1 MIFDGGTAQA
11 DPEMIFTSTDG
22 TTYTDIFQ
30 INGAVGTG
38 VDIKS
43 GGLRMGTTT
52 VIDASRNITA
62 VTGAF
67 SGKVAVMSASV
78 HGSYDFYNNGTFYN
92 NGAAI
97 IDDNLTISS
106 GNLYIPEYIYHSG
119 DTNTYIRFTGDA
131 ITLRAG
137 GTDMINIIEGSD
149 DYVEIAG
156 RLQLRDSVDLKMF
169 HSSTTT
175 DSAIHMPRA
184 GYISFYGDTNVH
196 HCIRSANQSNSE
208 SDDIMIS
215 SYGALY
221 IDLDSNN
228 NNVSGA
234 DFVIG
239 RHNSTSSNMFS
250 VSGEDGDTIAAGDVT
265 AFGSPSDIRLKEN
278 IEVIADPLNKVLK
291 LKGVTFNYKDTGKK
305 STGLIAQDLEEV
317 LPEVVYE
324 THDINDD
331 NNKFKAVRYG
341 NTVGLLVEAIKE
353 QQTIINRLEERIKK
367 LEGEK

>member
-1 MIFDGGTAQA
+1 GSVNAVSFTASSTDSFNLPSGGMLDWANGDARIFEGLVENYSLSFQTFDGA
-11 DPEMIFTSTDG
+11 
-22 TTYTDIFQ
+22 
-30 INGAVGTG
+30 
-38 VDIKS
+38 
-43 GGLRMGTTT
+43 
-52 VIDASRNITA
+52 
-62 VTGAF
+62 
-67 SGKVAVMSASV
+67 
-78 HGSYDFYNNGTFYN
+78 
-92 NGAAI
+92 
-97 IDDNLTISS
+97 NLTTALRLDGDNSAHFE
-106 GNLYIPEYIYHSG
+106 GPLHIPQYIYHSG
-119 DTNTYIRFTGDA
+119 DTNTYLRFTGDA

-137 GTDMINIIEGSD
+137 GRDMINIIEGSD
-149 DYVEIAG
+149 DYVEIDG
-156 RLQLRDSVDLKMF
+156 RLQLRDGIQMRLF
-169 HSSTTT
+169 HSSQT
-175 DSAIHMPRA
+175 SAGNIRMPRA
-184 GYISFYGDTNVH
+184 GYISFYGDGSVH

-208 SDDIMIS
+208 ADDIMIS
-215 SYGALY
+215 SYGAVY

-228 NNVSGA
+228 NNSSGA

-278 IEVIADPLNKVLK
+278 IEVIADPLSKVLK

-367 LEGEK
+367 LEGE

>member
-1 MIFDGGTAQA
+1 
-11 DPEMIFTSTDG
+11 
-22 TTYTDIFQ
+22 
-30 INGAVGTG
+30 
-38 VDIKS
+38 
-43 GGLRMGTTT
+43 
-52 VIDASRNITA
+52 
-62 VTGAF
+62 
-67 SGKVAVMSASV
+67 
-78 HGSYDFYNNGTFYN
+78 
-92 NGAAI
+92 
-97 IDDNLTISS
+97 
-106 GNLYIPEYIYHSG
+106 
-119 DTNTYIRFTGDA
+119 
-131 ITLRAG
+131 
-137 GTDMINIIEGSD
+137 
-149 DYVEIAG
+149 
-156 RLQLRDSVDLKMF
+156 
-169 HSSTTT
+169 
-175 DSAIHMPRA
+175 MPRA
-184 GYISFYGDTNVH
+184 GSITFYGDGSTH
-196 HCIRSANQSNSE
+196 HCIRSANQSNGE
-208 SDDIMIS
+208 ADDIMIS
-215 SYGALY
+215 SYGAVY

-228 NNVSGA
+228 NNSSGA

-278 IEVIADPLNKVLK
+278 IEVIADPLSKVLK

-367 LEGEK
+367 LEGEDNGD